1 MQTLAVDSMQQQGQ
15 AVRPLDAGQGCHF
28 FALCCLHKHYCDL
41 LMMTGSATAVC
52 SAVYWQGAH
61 LLFSIRNFKVLH
73 GCLWSLALLHVYC
86 MHCLFLPGCCSSLIL
101 SSTVVE
107 GTPERDHF
115 LLQHLDHLL
124 QLLHL
129 CLLQQAHSL
138 AADRCRQLGDR
149 LSLLRGAKHVCGILT
164 GDMSRK
170 ETALRHPLTLI
181 ATE

>member
-73 GCLWSLALLHVYC
+73 
-86 MHCLFLPGCCSSLIL
+86 GCCSSLIL